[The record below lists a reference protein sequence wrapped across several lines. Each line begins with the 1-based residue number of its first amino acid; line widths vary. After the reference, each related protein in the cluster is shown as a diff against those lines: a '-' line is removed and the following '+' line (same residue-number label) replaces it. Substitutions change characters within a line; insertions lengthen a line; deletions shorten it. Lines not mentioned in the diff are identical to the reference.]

1 MVGGIGGLKVYLGWG
16 AGEGARAPSPLWVG
30 LGGLGLPGTFGSE
43 QSHVQVSVLLDPL
56 FVDLEGE
63 GSGQAQARG
72 LVGEDAHQ
80 QGPAFEFLIEPDIER
95 GDVVDAIGAGV
106 SRDCGWRYES
116 DRPVSAG
123 SRLAVTAESGAY
135 THVVYV
141 GVV

>member
-1 MVGGIGGLKVYLGWG
+1 M
-16 AGEGARAPSPLWVG
+16 
-30 LGGLGLPGTFGSE
+30 
-43 QSHVQVSVLLDPL
+43 
-56 FVDLEGE
+56 LEGWALSLDKNFPLK
-63 GSGQAQARG
+63 GVR
-72 LVGEDAHQ
+72 VWIDD
-80 QGPAFEFLIEPDIER
+80 FEFLIEPDIER